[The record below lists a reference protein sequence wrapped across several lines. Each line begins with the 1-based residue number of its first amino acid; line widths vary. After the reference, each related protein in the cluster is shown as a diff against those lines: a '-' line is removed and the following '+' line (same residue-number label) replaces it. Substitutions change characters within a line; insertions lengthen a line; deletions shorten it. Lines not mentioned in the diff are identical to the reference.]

1 MATTRYFKIFPKLSN
16 SIVKIHGRSIYA
28 NINNNIN
35 RNRRTYKYFPLL
47 SSRSNEKPSSPSSTS
62 TIVTSNNITKS
73 YYAAEAYPSA
83 LTAGNLV
90 VDESNLKSV
99 EQQIQRDDV
108 SKRKSGPVSRYNT
121 LVESGM
127 IRVDSFQTSIVNTLQ
142 DLHDRLE
149 NYDPSLNENDGS
161 IFGMISKL
169 FSKNTFANYNN
180 KGLYLYG
187 DVGTGKTMLMDLFY
201 DTLQTK
207 RKRRVH
213 FHAFMLDVH
222 ARVHKLKSINST
234 NSYYDPIPIISTDLS
249 NESNI
254 LCFDEF
260 QVTDIADAMILRRL
274 LEELFKRG
282 VIMITTSNRHPDDLY
297 KNGIQRSS
305 FIPCIELLKQQCHIQ
320 TLNSGTDYRKLTRES
335 SGVYFT
341 PLNTQTSIDIEN
353 TFKML
358 TKGKQLIYDKKLN
371 FWGRSLT
378 IPQSCDNVAKFNFY
392 KLCCQPLSAA
402 DYLELTKHYNTII
415 LTDIPRLSL
424 SMKNEARRFITFIDA
439 VYDTKSILICSAE
452 VPPRDLF
459 YTESDSDDN
468 HHHNVNYD
476 LLDDLGLHDSH
487 KSLPIFTGEEEI
499 FAFERAISRL
509 IEMQGMEWM
518 SKSILKSRS
527 DGKFLT
533 SRPTVEYMM

>member
-1 MATTRYFKIFPKLSN
+1 MATTRYFKVFPKLSN
-16 SIVKIHGRSIYA
+16 PIVKIH
-28 NINNNIN
+28 
-35 RNRRTYKYFPLL
+35 
-47 SSRSNEKPSSPSSTS
+47 
-62 TIVTSNNITKS
+62 
-73 YYAAEAYPSA
+73 AYPSA

-99 EQQIQRDDV
+99 EQQIQRDDS
-108 SKRKSGPVSRYNT
+108 SKKKSGPISRYNS
-121 LVESGM
+121 LVESGI
-127 IRVDSFQTSIVNTLQ
+127 IREDSFQYSIVNLLQ

-149 NYDPSLNENDGS
+149 NYDPPLITTELKDNGS
-161 IFGMISKL
+161 IFGMITKL
-169 FSKNTFANYNN
+169 FGKNTFANYNYNN

-201 DTLQTK
+201 DTLQTE

-222 ARVHKLKSINST
+222 ARVHKLKSTNST
-234 NSYYDPIPIISTDLS
+234 NSHYDPIPTISTDLS
-249 NESNI
+249 NESII

-274 LEELFKRG
+274 LDELFKRG

-320 TLNSGTDYRKLTRES
+320 SLNSGTDYRKLTREIT
-335 SGVYFT
+335 GAWFT
-341 PLNTQTSIDIEN
+341 PLNTQSSIDIEN
-353 TFKML
+353 TFKSL

-378 IPQSCDNVAKFNFY
+378 IPQSSDNVAKFNFY

-439 VYDTKSILICSAE
+439 VYDTKVK

-459 YTESDSDDN
+459 YTESDNDNN
-468 HHHNVNYD
+468 HHYHINYD
-476 LLDDLGLHDSH
+476 LIDDLDLHDSH
-487 KSLPIFTGEEEI
+487 KSIPIFTGEEEI

-509 IEMQGMEWM
+509 TEMQGMEWM
-518 SKSILKSRS
+518 SKNILKSRN